1 VAQRPRQKLGL
12 FKFVS
17 AKVVLELMQETY
29 ICLLGPA
36 LVWPVAV
43 ALCNAVVQ
51 VQMALVAT
59 SACLAAWARL
69 VQVAVFSSPVAEV
82 RQVEVGPF
90 AWYLLTAV
98 L

>member
-29 ICLLGPA
+29 SCLLGPA

-43 ALCNAVVQ
+43 ALCNAVV
-51 VQMALVAT
+51 
-59 SACLAAWARL
+59 
-69 VQVAVFSSPVAEV
+69 
-82 RQVEVGPF
+82 
-90 AWYLLTAV
+90 
-98 L
+98 